1 LNDPKATLS
10 FRGSRR
16 ASLIRLLARIIVIVF
31 ISELLIM
38 LCLNFIVIENKYLEM
53 LLDSFALCLLI
64 VPLIWFFVIRK
75 FETERD
81 SAVSQLESNYETMI
95 HVSRM
100 TTLGEVS
107 KGLAHEINNPLQI
120 ITGAGQVISRNSDEK
135 IAMWGNRVTE
145 SGRRIAKILKGLLI
159 FTGVEGHQKGKEVP
173 IHDIFADFQ
182 DFIMSKLEEKS
193 VLLKISVEC
202 PENIKFDESFLFHL
216 LTNLTQNALEA
227 IDGYQKPVFEIDV
240 FFEGDKLSISF
251 SDNGCGISPEIESK
265 IYDPFFTT
273 KDVGKGTGL
282 GLTLSKGMVTK
293 FGGTIDLTSRKGPTT
308 FFISLPL

>member
-1 LNDPKATLS
+1 LKLNDPKATLS

-293 FGGTIDLTSRKGPTT
+293 FGGTIDLTSRKVQ
-308 FFISLPL
+308 PLFL